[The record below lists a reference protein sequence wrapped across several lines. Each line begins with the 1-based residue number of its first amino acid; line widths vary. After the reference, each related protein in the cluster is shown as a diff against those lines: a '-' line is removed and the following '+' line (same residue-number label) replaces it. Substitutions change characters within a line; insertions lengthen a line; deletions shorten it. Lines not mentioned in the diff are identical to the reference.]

1 MPTSFR
7 VTDKGPGPPGAR
19 GSLAWHRRRKRSS
32 RGLSPES
39 TRATSSSPPPED
51 RIINGS
57 QPTRP
62 ARVVSPEQVPRP
74 ATQPTSSTRKRGRET
89 FSEKKRR
96 ELKEAAA
103 AAHVIIDKREAEI
116 EEFNKRM
123 GRSVALSPFLRE
135 NADQPLDEFGFASD
149 AEEAAPPQTLSAAR
163 LSNKSKRKG
172 KEAIRDVIQ
181 EEAAAVTDDSIIDD
195 DPPPSTLPQGKRG
208 RRDSNSKSREK
219 RKSRVSKGSLDDA
232 MEVGATEEHLNQ
244 STSIHA
250 DESVRPDDIAAANQE
265 NENGHSGTTTRLM
278 PNKYQSDDSVSPEPS
293 RASATDSHGSHSDRG
308 YAKPGGQG
316 PLVPKPGMGMDGTN
330 GSPHSEDD
338 HHSTTG
344 DEASEEGDDRVS
356 VVSAPDGS
364 LVASD
369 SDNQNNASAPLSP
382 VASDTG
388 SDAEESSPPLPRNR
402 ESVSPPPGSSVKSS
416 RHSAKRQAK
425 LPFFSRQQEDNVQAF
440 AELPHENAAS
450 PSQLRRSTRRRPAP
464 RVEVDAV
471 AEVSDGQNSDGQTNN
486 IGASQYRTGPLS
498 SSERD
503 RVTRAVERFRED
515 EGLTQEEINQV
526 IHDNPQTSNRP
537 IHRQLWATIQD
548 ACPFRTRR
556 KLISWCRQHFHNWA
570 GRGTWTQ
577 AQDDEL
583 ADLIEIHGKKWSHI
597 AGLINRYPGD
607 VRDRWRNYL
616 VCREVVKTDVWSEGE
631 EERFRELV
639 ENSIDKIRQ
648 QSGEHSNKA
657 PDELLNWLH
666 ISEAMGHT
674 RSRLQCIQKW
684 KRMCEAAPLAD
695 NVPTVLPPG
704 RSWRLEK
711 AREELRRITAEDK
724 YRLMC
729 AVRDLGVGTDTKIN
743 WKQIVN
749 GTFRK
754 RYERQALVVT
764 WGRLRKAVPDWQWK
778 ATRDCAR
785 YLCEMYEREGNFG
798 SVDEAEGEN
807 DAIAPTN
814 KHRKGKKKS
823 HRLAPAD
830 DSAPESQEQT
840 PAEME
845 SNSDA
850 QLSPV
855 ADDENNFASA
865 EPRRKSGKKR
875 REAKS
880 DTPPSQNEDVEMEDS
895 MHAASRTKSTKSTK
909 NRPRSEDEQNH
920 QLDTVRRESSP
931 SVGAHAA
938 RTRRRERRESM
949 TEDTGT
955 KEKRKGLLSPAS
967 KATLSKPAKRPRRDS
982 LPNGG
987 AEDLGSK
994 KRKMMSLQA
1003 MAKTNSASKSNGKSW
1018 SVVSS
1023 DMEDMEDIPATLP

>member
-1 MPTSFR
+1 MGNESSRPELPDGRSRSLSPLPRDDQLSPDSADDLPPPPSTMPTSFR
-7 VTDKGPGPPGAR
+7 VTDKGSGPPGAR
-19 GSLAWHRRRKRSS
+19 DSLAWRRRRKRSRS
-32 RGLSPES
+32 LSPKS
-39 TRATSSSPPPED
+39 TRATSPSPPPED
-51 RIINGS
+51 RIINAS

-62 ARVVSPEQVPRP
+62 ARAVSPEQLPRP

-103 AAHVIIDKREAEI
+103 AAHVGIDKSEAEI

-123 GRSVALSPFLRE
+123 RGS
-135 NADQPLDEFGFASD
+135 
-149 AEEAAPPQTLSAAR
+149 AR
-163 LSNKSKRKG
+163 LSNKSKGKG
-172 KEAIRDVIQ
+172 KAAIRDVIQ
-181 EEAAAVTDDSIIDD
+181 EEAAAVADSSIIDD
-195 DPPPSTLPQGKRG
+195 DPQPSTLPQGKRG
-208 RRDSNSKSREK
+208 RRDSNSKSRKK
-219 RKSRVSKGSLDDA
+219 RKSRA
-232 MEVGATEEHLNQ
+232 F
-244 STSIHA
+244 
-250 DESVRPDDIAAANQE
+250 RPDDIAAANQE

-278 PNKYQSDDSVSPEPS
+278 PNEHQSDGSISPEPS
-293 RASATDSHGSHSDRG
+293 RASATDSHGSHSDPG
-308 YAKPGGQG
+308 YAEP
-316 PLVPKPGMGMDGTN
+316 
-330 GSPHSEDD
+330 
-338 HHSTTG
+338 
-344 DEASEEGDDRVS
+344 VS
-356 VVSAPDGS
+356 VISAPDGS

-369 SDNQNNASAPLSP
+369 SDNQNEASAPLSP

-402 ESVSPPPGSSVKSS
+402 ESVSPPLGSSVKSS

-425 LPFFSRQQEDNVQAF
+425 LPFFSRQEENNVQAF

-450 PSQLRRSTRRRPAP
+450 PTQLRRSTRRRPAP
-464 RVEVDAV
+464 RVEADAV
-471 AEVSDGQNSDGQTNN
+471 AEDLDGQDSDRQTNN

-498 SSERD
+498 SSERN
-503 RVTRAVERFRED
+503 RVTSAVERFRED

-583 ADLIEIHGKKWSHI
+583 AHLIEIHGKKWSHI

-648 QSGEHSNKA
+648 RTGEHSSRA
-657 PDELLNWLH
+657 PDELLNWLN

-704 RSWRLEK
+704 KSWRLEK
-711 AREELRRITAEDK
+711 AREELRRITAEEK

-764 WGRLRKAVPDWQWK
+764 WGRLRKAVPDWEWK
-778 ATRDCAR
+778 TTRDCAR

-798 SVDEAEGEN
+798 SVDEDEN
-807 DAIAPTN
+807 DAIAST
-814 KHRKGKKKS
+814 KKQRKGKKKS
-823 HRLAPAD
+823 RRLAPAD
-830 DSAPESQEQT
+830 DSASESQEQT
-840 PAEME
+840 PADTEP
-845 SNSDA
+845 NSDA
-850 QLSPV
+850 QLS
-855 ADDENNFASA
+855 S
-865 EPRRKSGKKR
+865 
-875 REAKS
+875 AKS
-880 DTPPSQNEDVEMEDS
+880 DTPPSQNTADEDVEMEDS
-895 MHAASRTKSTKSTK
+895 MHAASHTKSAK
-909 NRPRSEDEQNH
+909 NRPHYEEEQNG
-920 QLDTVRRESSP
+920 TVPRESSP

-938 RTRRRERRESM
+938 RTKRRERRESM

-955 KEKRKGLLSPAS
+955 KEKRKELSSPAS
-967 KATLSKPAKRPRRDS
+967 KATLSKPAKRSRRDS

-987 AEDLGSK
+987 AEDLKSK
-994 KRKMMSLQA
+994 KRKMTSLQA

-1023 DMEDMEDIPATLP
+1023 DMEDMEDIPATLPR